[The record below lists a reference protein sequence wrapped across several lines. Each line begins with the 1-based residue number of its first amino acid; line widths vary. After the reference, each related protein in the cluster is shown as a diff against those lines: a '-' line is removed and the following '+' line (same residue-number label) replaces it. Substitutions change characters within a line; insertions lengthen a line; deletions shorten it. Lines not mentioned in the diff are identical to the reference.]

1 MTPVKTIREDLLA
14 VLALSGIEK
23 ISFDNME
30 AGEIEQA
37 IIISELSLEYQDRQL
52 DMTYYRGLTATAQLV
67 AKTAEDL
74 DEMVDS
80 LAEID
85 NQSSGSVLHAM
96 IQRVVYETDDS
107 PDYKIALATIT
118 AGISDYA

>member
-37 IIISELSLEYQDRQL
+37 IIISEFSLEYQDRQL
-52 DMTYYRGLTATAQLV
+52 DMTYYRGITVAAQLV

-96 IQRVVYETDDS
+96 VQRVVYETDDS
-107 PDYKIALATIT
+107 PDYKIAVATIS
-118 AGISDYA
+118 AEIVDYE

>member
-37 IIISELSLEYQDRQL
+37 IIISEFSLEYQDRQL
-52 DMTYYRGLTATAQLV
+52 DMTYYRGITVTAQLV
-67 AKTAEDL
+67 AKTAGDL
-74 DEMVDS
+74 DEMVDN

-96 IQRVVYETDDS
+96 VQRVVYETDDS
-107 PDYKIALATIT
+107 PDYKIAVATIS
-118 AGISDYA
+118 AEIVDYE

>member
-37 IIISELSLEYQDRQL
+37 IIISEFSLEYQDRQL

-96 IQRVVYETDDS
+96 VQRVVYETDDS
-107 PDYKIALATIT
+107 PDYKIAVATIS
-118 AGISDYA
+118 AEIVDYE